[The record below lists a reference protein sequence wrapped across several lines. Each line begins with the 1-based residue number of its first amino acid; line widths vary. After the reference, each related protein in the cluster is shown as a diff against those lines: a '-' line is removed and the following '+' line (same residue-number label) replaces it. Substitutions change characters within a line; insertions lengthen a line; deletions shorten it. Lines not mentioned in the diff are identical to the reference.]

1 MEVSEG
7 ICFPIPC
14 YGLWGF
20 EESLCMWGLFHTSC
34 ISGRERTIRNV
45 TPSLTLQDK
54 AISTLT
60 KGYLLETHQSAL
72 SRKKSCSKYVRTS
85 SRGYAGDAVP
95 SDARSGLEHLKWKL
109 LFSLPVA

>member
-1 MEVSEG
+1 MHV
-7 ICFPIPC
+7 
-14 YGLWGF
+14 
-20 EESLCMWGLFHTSC
+20 GLFHMSC

-85 SRGYAGDAVP
+85 SRAYAGDAVP
-95 SDARSGLEHLKWKL
+95 SDARVALSTSNGSCCFH
-109 LFSLPVA
+109 SLSHEQVFVM